1 MSRVFSHAEL
11 LAQPPCNSRASARF
25 DRAESSCARGASNRI
40 FAGLCVVERSSRGN
54 APLLGVPWPT
64 FSRNASIDSAQ
75 RSRRAAETL
84 ARGSAMVSA
93 APCEFPQAT
102 ALDLLREFRSS
113 QSLRNDLARLV
124 VARSAIAPATVA
136 APTAAQRRSPLMEV
150 SPMRFSPARTHADPN
165 MKRITAVTFERLFIF
180 CFPHPTLSP
189 SRCQKSCSVRR

>member
-1 MSRVFSHAEL
+1 LSRVFSHAEL

-93 APCEFPQAT
+93 R
-102 ALDLLREFRSS
+102 AL
-113 QSLRNDLARLV
+113 
-124 VARSAIAPATVA
+124 
-136 APTAAQRRSPLMEV
+136 
-150 SPMRFSPARTHADPN
+150 
-165 MKRITAVTFERLFIF
+165 RISTSNGPR
-180 CFPHPTLSP
+180 PP
-189 SRCQKSCSVRR
+189 SRVPIFSVTEERPRPIGCGKKRDRPCNGSGPYGCPEALSAHGSVTYEVQSGENPCRSKHEKNNGRNV

>member
-64 FSRNASIDSAQ
+64 FSRNASINSAQ

-93 APCEFPQAT
+93 R
-102 ALDLLREFRSS
+102 ALRISTSNGPRPPSRVPIFSVM
-113 QSLRNDLARLV
+113 RNDLARLV